1 MEYELKYQCQECE
14 GFGKIEHQRSETL
27 FSVSPC
33 PECDGEAFTTVHET
47 YDSIQDLRADYPD
60 AMVKEMK
67 GDNTTCDCCG
77 NVFDVR
83 NSPHEVIDDKWICNK
98 CCSTYDD
105 EELRERIND

>member
-1 MEYELKYQCQECE
+1 MEYEIKDQCQECE

-60 AMVKEMK
+60 AMVKEMNNEQ
-67 GDNTTCDCCG
+67 G
-77 NVFDVR
+77 
-83 NSPHEVIDDKWICNK
+83 
-98 CCSTYDD
+98 
-105 EELRERIND
+105 